1 MFWDIDPVL
10 FELGPLS
17 IKWYGLLFA
26 TAFLLGTAIMTRIY
40 RTEGKPEEDIGT
52 LTMYMMVATVVGAR
66 LGHCLFYDPGY
77 YLSHPLEILQ
87 VWKGGLASHGGAI
100 GITIGILL
108 YSRKRVNQPFL
119 WLLDRIVIPAS
130 IGGSLIRF
138 GNFFNSEIVGNPS
151 NLPWAVT
158 FARLDLVPRH
168 PAQLYE
174 ATAYVII
181 FIVLGWVYKKN
192 NFKPPP
198 GKLTGLY
205 LVLVFS
211 VRILVELV
219 KTQQE
224 AFNVPFG
231 LSVGQLLSIPAV
243 IIGLVLLTKSNSYKW
258 SV

>member
-1 MFWDIDPVL
+1 MYWDIDPVL

-26 TAFLLGTAIMTRIY
+26 TAFLLGTVIMTQIY
-40 RTEGKPEEDIGT
+40 RIEGKPEGDIGT

-100 GITIGILL
+100 GITIGLLL
-108 YSRKRVNQPFL
+108 YAKKHATQPFL
-119 WLLDRIVIPAS
+119 WLMDRIVIPAAL
-130 IGGSLIRF
+130 GGSLIRV

-151 NLPWAVT
+151 DLPWAVT
-158 FARLDLVPRH
+158 FARLDLIPRH

-174 ATAYVII
+174 ATAYVVI
-181 FIVLGWVYKKN
+181 FIVLGWVYKN
-192 NFKPPP
+192 SIYKPPP

-224 AFNVPFG
+224 AFNVPLG
-231 LSVGQLLSIPAV
+231 LSVGQLLSFPAV
-243 IIGLVLLTKSNSYKW
+243 IIGLVLLARSNSIKW